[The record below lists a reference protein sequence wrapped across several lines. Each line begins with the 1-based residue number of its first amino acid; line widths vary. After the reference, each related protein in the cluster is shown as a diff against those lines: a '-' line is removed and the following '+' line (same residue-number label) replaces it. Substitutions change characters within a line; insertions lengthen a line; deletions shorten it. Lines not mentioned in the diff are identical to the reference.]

1 MKTLKIVFIVL
12 QLLFDI
18 FVIEELIVLQ
28 PEDPEIYV

>member
-28 PEDPEIYV
+28 PKDPEIYV